1 MTALHNTPHSN
12 LKPST

>member
-1 MTALHNTPHSN
+1 MTAVHNTPHSN